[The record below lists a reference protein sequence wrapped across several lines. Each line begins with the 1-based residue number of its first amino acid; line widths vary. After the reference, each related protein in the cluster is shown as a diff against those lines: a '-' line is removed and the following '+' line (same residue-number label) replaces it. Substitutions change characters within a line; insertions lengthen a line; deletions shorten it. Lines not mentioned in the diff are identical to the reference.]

1 MFKIPD
7 ENPLDVT
14 DLLKIVHELVCD
26 IRKPSYD
33 TICNCF
39 LTNLT
44 KIIFHGATANFNI
57 AWKYRIACIVV
68 KWHSWNWNWPDWR
81 NNWHRNRLNHRTL
94 RRAHR
99 FHNAI
104 PASGVVY
111 LCYCSVSS
119 HRSSLGLAGR
129 PLIRPVSKIL
139 RHMIQNSLC
148 K

>member
-1 MFKIPD
+1 MCH
-7 ENPLDVT
+7 VT
-14 DLLKIVHELVCD
+14 TQYVA
-26 IRKPSYD
+26 
-33 TICNCF
+33 NF

-44 KIIFHGATANFNI
+44 KIAFHGATASFST
-57 AWKYRIACIVV
+57 AWKCRTVCTVV
-68 KWHSWNWNWPDWR
+68 KWRSWNWNWPDWR

-94 RRAHR
+94 RQAHR

-111 LCYCSVSS
+111 LCYCSASS

-129 PLIRPVSKIL
+129 PLIRLVSEIL
-139 RHMIQNSLC
+139 CHTMQNSLC